1 MKLKITKLSGDGIGP
16 EVINEAVKVCDSIAK
31 KFNHNITWDEGI
43 MGANANEKVCNTYP
57 KETHDKCLN
66 SDDVFEIG
74 AAIHDGILAG

>member
-43 MGANANEKVCNTYP
+43 VGANAIEKVGNPYP
-57 KETHDKCLN
+57 K
-66 SDDVFEIG
+66 
-74 AAIHDGILAG
+74 